1 MFVCAVRS
9 KNGGKY
15 RSEDIVI
22 GERGE
27 RGKEKVNR
35 NQSGKANE
43 KLKMAERRYKRKKT
57 LMLVRM
63 ARFFKMVRKNEWK
76 LKITK

>member
-43 KLKMAERRYKRKKT
+43 KLKMAERRYKRKKN
-57 LMLVRM
+57 VD
-63 ARFFKMVRKNEWK
+63 VGKNG
-76 LKITK
+76 KIFQNGKKK